1 MLKMQIKVVEMLT
14 MCTYRAADDKGD
26 GETDEYVEGAEAT
39 EEKEVQK
46 QKEST
51 CELNYYFPCLH
62 TLNLKNFTELN
73 FCLLY

>member
-1 MLKMQIKVVEMLT
+1 MKVVEMLT

-46 QKEST
+46 
-51 CELNYYFPCLH
+51 
-62 TLNLKNFTELN
+62 
-73 FCLLY
+73 